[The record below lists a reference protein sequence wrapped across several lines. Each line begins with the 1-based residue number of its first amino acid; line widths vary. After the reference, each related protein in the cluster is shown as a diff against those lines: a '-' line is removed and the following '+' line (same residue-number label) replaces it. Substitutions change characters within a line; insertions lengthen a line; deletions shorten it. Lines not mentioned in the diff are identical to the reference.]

1 MLWLLL
7 YASLAQP
14 FNDVSGGG
22 ASLRLG
28 EMYMAENTTA
38 QTISTQSVYHLA
50 YVPGECTTGSVA
62 RFAYADGATGAITA
76 FADAGGGAVT
86 VTSAAHGLAN
96 GQIVSIAGTTNYNGV
111 FEVSGATLNTFAIT
125 AAWVADDATGAWV
138 RGCSLTANAG
148 AAGTYL
154 LNWSASFAGAGA
166 ASVYD
171 FCPFIGATCALQCE
185 RRRTSGNAAVY
196 GVAASACFISIA
208 VGDVISFG
216 IENASNTNAFTMR
229 YFDLNLH
236 RL

>member
-1 MLWLLL
+1 MLLL
-7 YASLAQP
+7 LLCTSLAQP
-14 FNDVSGGG
+14 FTDVSGGG
-22 ASLRLG
+22 AALRLG
-28 EMYMAENTTA
+28 EMYMAENMTA

-50 YVPGECTTGSVA
+50 YVPGECTTGAVA
-62 RFAYADGATGAITA
+62 RFTYSDGATGAITA

-86 VTSAAHGLAN
+86 VTSAAHGRAN
-96 GQIVSIAGTTNYNGV
+96 GQIISIAGTTNYNGI
-111 FEVSGATLNTFAIT
+111 FAVSGVTLNTFTIT
-125 AAWVADDATGAWV
+125 AAWVADDATGVWI
-138 RGCSLTANAG
+138 RGCSLTAGAG
-148 AAGTYL
+148 AAGKYL

-171 FCPFIGATCALQCE
+171 FCPFVGTMCALQCK
-185 RRRTSGNAAVY
+185 RRRSSGNAAVY
-196 GVAASACFISIA
+196 GVAASACFVSIA